1 MKIGYLGTGSW
12 GFCLATLL
20 AKNGHNVTSWTTKPD
35 LAKQLNKTRVH
46 PLFPDIKAPDS
57 INFTTSLEEALNEK
71 DMIVESVTTRGLRP
85 VLLKVK
91 EIRLTPRPF
100 VITSKGIEI
109 DTGMTLPDIAVDT
122 LGEEWKPFIGMIS
135 GPSFA
140 QEIIRGLPGSIVGT
154 AFDPDV
160 MRLICDVFTTDKLRV
175 YPNSDIEGIALAGA
189 LKNIIAI
196 CCGMADALKMGNSA
210 IAALMT
216 RGLHEIRKL
225 AVAKGCRPETFS
237 GLAGMG
243 DLCMTCSSPMSRNF
257 YFGQL
262 VAGGKTPDQAKKE
275 IGMVVEGYYS
285 CEAALRLSKEL
296 NIPMPITEGLYKIL
310 QNELDFKDAIPYL
323 MQRTV
328 KEEHL

>member
-1 MKIGYLGTGSW
+1 M
-12 GFCLATLL
+12 
-20 AKNGHNVTSWTTKPD
+20 
-35 LAKQLNKTRVH
+35 
-46 PLFPDIKAPDS
+46 
-57 INFTTSLEEALNEK
+57 
-71 DMIVESVTTRGLRP
+71 
-85 VLLKVK
+85 
-91 EIRLTPRPF
+91 
-100 VITSKGIEI
+100 
-109 DTGMTLPDIAVDT
+109 
-122 LGEEWKPFIGMIS
+122 
-135 GPSFA
+135 
-140 QEIIRGLPGSIVGT
+140 GT

-189 LKNIIAI
+189 MKNIIAI
-196 CCGMADALKMGNSA
+196 CCGMAEGLKMGNSA

-257 YFGQL
+257 HFGQL

-275 IGMVVEGYYS
+275 IGMVVEGFYS
-285 CEAALRLSKEL
+285 CKAALRLSREM

-310 QNELDFKDAIPYL
+310 QGKLDFHDAIPYL
-323 MQRTV
+323 MQRAV

>member
-20 AKNGHNVTSWTTKPD
+20 ANKGNRVVSWTINTELARQLAETKI
-35 LAKQLNKTRVH
+35 H
-46 PLFPDIKAPDS
+46 PQFPDVKAPDS
-57 INFTTSLEEALNEK
+57 IIFTTVLEEALETSE
-71 DMIVESVTTRGLRP
+71 MIVESVTTRGLRP
-85 VLLKVK
+85 VLMKIRELNLK
-91 EIRLTPRPF
+91 PRPF

-109 DTGMTLPDIAVDT
+109 ETGMTLPDVAVEI
-122 LGEEWKPFIGMIS
+122 LGEEWKPFIGMVS

-140 QEIIRGLPGSIVGT
+140 EEIIRGLPGSIVGT
-154 AFDPDV
+154 SFDPDV
-160 MRLICDVFTTDKLRV
+160 MRLICDVFTTDTLRI

-196 CCGMADALKMGNSA
+196 CCGMADALKMGKTA
-210 IAALMT
+210 TAGLMT

-225 AVAKGCRPETFS
+225 AVAKGCRPETFN

-243 DLCMTCSSPMSRNF
+243 DLCLTCSSPMSRN
-257 YFGQL
+257 YHFGQL

-275 IGMVVEGYYS
+275 IGMVVEGFYS
-285 CEAALRLSKEL
+285 CEAALRLSREL
-296 NIPMPITEGLYKIL
+296 RVPMPITEGLYKIL
-310 QNELDFKDAIPYL
+310 HGELDLGDAIPYL